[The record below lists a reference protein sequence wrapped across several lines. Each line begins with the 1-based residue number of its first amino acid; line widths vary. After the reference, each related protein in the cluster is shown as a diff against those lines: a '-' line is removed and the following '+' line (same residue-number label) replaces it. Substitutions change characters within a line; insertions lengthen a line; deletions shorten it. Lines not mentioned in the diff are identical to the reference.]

1 MMQEGSKTKERNVKT
16 KIVQTRLTYNKENDV
31 TQRKRNNSE
40 SSLKSEASTKAIS
53 SDEHTEEIR
62 AMTLE
67 EEERNDTLSELA
79 SSVHPQRTTMSGIS
93 MGRPA
98 TRAPSNVS
106 QATLN
111 TAQDQGN
118 LDNQAFNQLQH
129 QESIY
134 PNLPFGDVVSSVAA
148 SDLRFQQ
155 KMDTM
160 NQSFG
165 TPSALSGFSR
175 NSLQRSTIGGRP
187 TYGSGI
193 NMGRASILSAPSQH
207 PVVMRPPSTVHPSDS
222 ASNVIGISENG
233 DPSLI
238 YVPLKQLS
246 QEQQMD
252 EFRKQAHAVWVE
264 NGGRSVVT
272 QQQHR
277 PYDDED
283 GWIFNEITGMFHRA
297 QNVRPHHGHDGRQG
311 QPGRGPPLGQ
321 WNMDKE
327 LGDIGR
333 KKNPP
338 PGERRGAP
346 QDGAPNQAQVS
357 VTDAGSGSGTPAS
370 ERAQVKVAGWHW
382 FSCTPSSIAKMWV
395 RTLIMLILTVG
406 LIVLLLIFGNQLGL
420 LKLK

>member
-1 MMQEGSKTKERNVKT
+1 M
-16 KIVQTRLTYNKENDV
+16 
-31 TQRKRNNSE
+31 
-40 SSLKSEASTKAIS
+40 A
-53 SDEHTEEIR
+53 
-62 AMTLE
+62 LE

-98 TRAPSNVS
+98 TRAPSNIS
-106 QATLN
+106 QATFN
-111 TAQDQGN
+111 TAQDQAN

-134 PNLPFGDVVSSVAA
+134 PSLPMGDVVSSVAE

-160 NQSFG
+160 NQGFQA
-165 TPSALSGFSR
+165 TPSAISGFSR
-175 NSLQRSTIGGRP
+175 NTAHRSTIGGRP

-272 QQQHR
+272 QQQLR

-297 QNVRPHHGHDGRQG
+297 QNARPHHGHDGRQG

-338 PGERRGAP
+338 PGNVEGHRKTATPTKLKRR
-346 QDGAPNQAQVS
+346 S
-357 VTDAGSGSGTPAS
+357 RTPAPAPARPQRS
-370 ERAQVKVAGWHW
+370 ALR
-382 FSCTPSSIAKMWV
+382 
-395 RTLIMLILTVG
+395 
-406 LIVLLLIFGNQLGL
+406 
-420 LKLK
+420 LK